1 MDKIHVKSITITR
14 AEGTI
19 EEVDRPKTISSFEE
33 ADRVLREWSET
44 APKELG
50 YDKCDFTI
58 TYEDGE
64 TYKGRYDLKHWATE
78 YPNLGKHVREFLT
91 FHAGKR
97 KPAWMTE
104 EQYESFLQQPHVQRV
119 KLESERFLESY
130 QIS

>member
-14 AEGTI
+14 AEGPA
-19 EEVDRPKTISSFEE
+19 EECDRPQTVSSFEE

-58 TYEDGE
+58 TWEDGE
-64 TYKGRYDLKHWATE
+64 TYKGRYDLKYWATE
-78 YPNLGKHVREFLT
+78 YPNLGKHVRDFIT
-91 FHAGKR
+91 FHAGKQ
-97 KPAWMTE
+97 KPAWMTA
-104 EQYESFLQQPHVQRV
+104 EQYESFLQQPHIQET
-119 KLESERFLESY
+119 KLESQRFLENY